1 MENKRKVLIFDE
13 GELDKQDFEE
23 KISRLKD
30 DISQNKNYTE
40 KERQVIKYAVNV
52 IENEKALNYDKN
64 SNFKELLKDIL
75 DNNIELII
83 ARNERTFGKIFNDPS
98 LTRRIAA
105 NCSVYT
111 LDGKINT
118 ISDFGKMQFKI
129 LDCMYKNY
137 KEEADKRS
145 RMGEKFHTKEVKIWS
160 LDELQNNDMMRIEER
175 SNNKLDKYKCDIKKG
190 GFFQNLN
197 KKIDKKEIQ
206 YINLEEINTELEE
219 KYINCIITK
228 DKDLIQEIKK
238 SNKLVS
244 NKCLYNKNV
253 IICLVTN
260 ENIKFYMLT
269 SVRICTRDNL
279 EKYNKKIS
287 QDYIYNEI

>member
-1 MENKRKVLIFDE
+1 MKKTFNY
-13 GELDKQDFEE
+13 GEK
-23 KISRLKD
+23 
-30 DISQNKNYTE
+30 
-40 KERQVIKYAVNV
+40 
-52 IENEKALNYDKN
+52 

-75 DNNIELII
+75 DNNIEII
-83 ARNERTFGKIFNDPS
+83 ISKSERTFGKICKEPS
-98 LTRRIAA
+98 LARRIAA

-118 ISDFGKMQFKI
+118 ISDFGKIQFKI
-129 LDCMYKNY
+129 LDCMYENY

-145 RMGEKFHTKEVKIWS
+145 RIGEKFHTKEVKIWS
-160 LDELQNNDMMRIEER
+160 LDELQKNDMMRIQER
-175 SNNKLDKYKCDIKKG
+175 SNKKLEKYKSDIKKG

-197 KKIDKKEIQ
+197 KKINKKEIQ
-206 YINLEEINTELEE
+206 YMNLEEINTELEE

-260 ENIKFYMLT
+260 ENIKFFMLT